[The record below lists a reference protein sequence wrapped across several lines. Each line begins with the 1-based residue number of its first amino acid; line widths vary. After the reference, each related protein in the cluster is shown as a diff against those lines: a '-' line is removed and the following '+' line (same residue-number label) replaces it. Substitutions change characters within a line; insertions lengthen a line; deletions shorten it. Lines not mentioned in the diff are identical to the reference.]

1 MKKYLIVAARIAL
14 ATPADAAD
22 IVADSVS
29 QNLVPPLHNGG
40 SACPANVAVLSDG
53 DFSRPGYCPLA
64 PPPAGYTV
72 TFDFSPAADART
84 TGLRIWSNAGG
95 NYADAELRVFDVEVD
110 YVDDGGSPQTLV
122 LTDVDI
128 GDTVSV
134 PDDKFVA
141 FTSVDPAGL
150 RGATQIRLSNLRGR
164 SGDARIEF
172 REVNAVVVT
181 PPTVILSSAPAAPG
195 APFTVTATF
204 SEDVTGVDL
213 ADFAVTGATPSTL
226 VQVSPSVYQFTVTPA
241 PTATGVDISLPAG
254 TVTDVDEGALN
265 VASGTLNVIVSAAL
279 PPTDEEVLVDTI
291 RSEELKTLRQSI
303 ARAQDMSRGARDRL
317 GLTLRCRTLETDPE
331 ATPEELEECDHFR
344 NAMNR
349 PLTLSGSAETTVGR
363 ARIEGNFQQQ
373 SSNLDGTKRR
383 LFFGAFD
390 VTDDSDLGLIATL
403 SARVAWERL
412 HGDHTLWGYFVGAE
426 ASLSDVP
433 GTYSGDRQRL
443 GVSGGVYGARDLQ
456 NGLVADGFAVL
467 GYGLNTLDLSDGAV
481 DIDADYAAPTVLLGA
496 ALSGE
501 RVYDRF
507 TLHPELALAV
517 GYTDIGNIDYDAGAG
532 SAEADG
538 DYVALARLS
547 LTPEM
552 RMPWDIGG
560 DTYDQ
565 GSFDVAP
572 RLICEWVE
580 AGNSDSDCGVGLE
593 LELSAFSN
601 SGLHELSGRV
611 AVESIGGSERTSLG
625 LYLDSR
631 F

>member
-1 MKKYLIVAARIAL
+1 M
-14 ATPADAAD
+14 
-22 IVADSVS
+22 
-29 QNLVPPLHNGG
+29 
-40 SACPANVAVLSDG
+40 
-53 DFSRPGYCPLA
+53 
-64 PPPAGYTV
+64 
-72 TFDFSPAADART
+72 
-84 TGLRIWSNAGG
+84 
-95 NYADAELRVFDVEVD
+95 
-110 YVDDGGSPQTLV
+110 
-122 LTDVDI
+122 
-128 GDTVSV
+128 
-134 PDDKFVA
+134 
-141 FTSVDPAGL
+141 
-150 RGATQIRLSNLRGR
+150 
-164 SGDARIEF
+164 
-172 REVNAVVVT
+172 NAVVVT

-204 SEDVTGVDL
+204 SEDVTDVDL
-213 ADFAVTGATPSTL
+213 ADFAVTGATPSGL
-226 VQVSPSVYQFTVTPA
+226 VQVSTSVYQFTVTPA
-241 PTATGVDISLPAG
+241 PAATGVDISLPAG

-265 VASGTLNVIVSAAL
+265 VASGMLNVIVTAAL

-317 GLTLRCRTLETDPE
+317 GLTLRCRALETDPE
-331 ATPEELEECDHFR
+331 PTPEELEECDHFR
-344 NAMNR
+344 NALNQ
-349 PLTLSGSAETTVGR
+349 PLTLSGSAETTDGR
-363 ARIEGNFQQQ
+363 SRIDGIFQQQ
-373 SSNLDGTKRR
+373 SANLDGTDRR

-390 VTDDSDLGLIATL
+390 ITDDSDLGLIATL

-412 HGDHTLWGYFVGAE
+412 YGDHTLWGYFVGAE

-467 GYGLNTLDLSDGAV
+467 GYGLNTLDLSDGTV

-532 SAEADG
+532 SAEAEG

-565 GSFDVAP
+565 GSFDVSP

-580 AGNSDSDCGVGLE
+580 AGDSSSDCGVGLE

-601 SGLHELSGRV
+601 SGLHELSGRI